1 MEERCYRE
9 GSLSPFTIM
18 DDLETKKRQEEYS
31 KGKWLLFDEMNVGME
46 FPQVEFEVTKEL
58 VEKYCEAMEDEN
70 VVFSDADAAKN
81 QGFSGA
87 IAPPTIVCI
96 FAIPSALLSGFVPKI
111 IPPPGNIHYRQE
123 YEFMSA
129 ASVGDTINVKS
140 VVIKKEIRRERKYIT
155 IESEYVN
162 QDGEKIAV
170 GRITP
175 IWSK

>member
-1 MEERCYRE
+1 
-9 GSLSPFTIM
+9 M
-18 DDLETKKRQEEYS
+18 DDITAKKRKEEYS
-31 KGKWLLFDEMNVGME
+31 KGKWLLFDEMNEGME
-46 FPQVEFEVTKEL
+46 FPPVEFEVTKEL
-58 VEKYCEAMEDEN
+58 VEKYCEAMGDEN
-70 VVFSDADAAKN
+70 LIYHDADAARN

-96 FAIPSALLSGFVPKI
+96 YAIPSALLSGFKPKT

-123 YEFMSA
+123 YEFLGP

-140 VVIKKEIRRERKYIT
+140 VVSNKEIRKGRKYVT

-162 QDGEKIAV
+162 QNGEKIAV

-175 IWSK
+175 IWSR

>member
-1 MEERCYRE
+1 
-9 GSLSPFTIM
+9 M
-18 DDLETKKRQEEYS
+18 DDLTLKERHEEYS
-31 KGKWLLFDEMNVGME
+31 KGKWLLFEDIKEGME
-46 FPQVEFEVTKEL
+46 FPPVEFEVGREL
-58 VEKYCEAMEDEN
+58 VTNYCAAMGDNNPVFNDAEAAGKE
-70 VVFSDADAAKN
+70 
-81 QGFSGA
+81 GFSGA

-96 FAIPSALLSGFVPKI
+96 CAIPSALLSGFKPKV

-123 YEFMSA
+123 YEFLSA
-129 ASVGDTINVKS
+129 ARIGDRIRIKS
-140 VVIKKEIRRERKYIT
+140 VVTKKEIRSSRKYVT